1 MLDPTIPLRF
11 MVKRFRCRQLIPE
24 RTPLTLFAPAP
35 PTVSYV
41 VCDHLSPA
49 GPAPYPCPG
58 VDRPLRGK
66 LPVVQHRCSSHF
78 RFMVKHF
85 RPFLLKPYHPASPQP
100 SFFASWSSVF
110 GPFCSSPTTLLLLSP
125 LFLLH
130 GQAFSALSAQA
141 PTKKTWGYDVFGLF
155 CFIMKSKNSQPKPA
169 ISIFAAGNCQRYES
183 RYEKHQAPTQ

>member
-1 MLDPTIPLRF
+1 MATSSEDRLAMLDPTIPLRF

-85 RPFLLKPYHPASPQP
+85 RPFLLKPVICNMQMGQFRKSCFPHPLTRGRRTRFP
-100 SFFASWSSVF
+100 S
-110 GPFCSSPTTLLLLSP
+110 GLL
-125 LFLLH
+125 
-130 GQAFSALSAQA
+130 
-141 PTKKTWGYDVFGLF
+141 T
-155 CFIMKSKNSQPKPA
+155 I
-169 ISIFAAGNCQRYES
+169 CQWNVVC
-183 RYEKHQAPTQ
+183 HII

>member
-1 MLDPTIPLRF
+1 MFLYLSITNLWILFYPQ
-11 MVKRFRCRQLIPE
+11 VGE
-24 RTPLTLFAPAP
+24 LTFPKLEDA
-35 PTVSYV
+35 
-41 VCDHLSPA
+41 
-49 GPAPYPCPG
+49 
-58 VDRPLRGK
+58 K
-66 LPVVQHRCSSHF
+66 LPIT
-78 RFMVKHF
+78 
-85 RPFLLKPYHPASPQP
+85 KPYHPASPQP
-100 SFFASWSSVF
+100 SFFASWSSIF

>member
-1 MLDPTIPLRF
+1 
-11 MVKRFRCRQLIPE
+11 MVCYIDEWL
-24 RTPLTLFAPAP
+24 P
-35 PTVSYV
+35 PPRTVS
-41 VCDHLSPA
+41 L
-49 GPAPYPCPG
+49 
-58 VDRPLRGK
+58 
-66 LPVVQHRCSSHF
+66 CSTPPF
-78 RFMVKHF
+78 R
-85 RPFLLKPYHPASPQP
+85 
-100 SFFASWSSVF
+100 FASWSSVFVAGSLSLRGLRSLCSLRPLPPFPTWSATTCLRRAPPPTPVRGWTGLSGASCRSSNIVAPLISASWSSIF

-141 PTKKTWGYDVFGLF
+141 PTKKTWGYNVFGLF

>member
-1 MLDPTIPLRF
+1 MATSSEDRLAMLDPTIPLRF

-24 RTPLTLFAPAP
+24 RTPLTFFAPAP

-78 RFMVKHF
+78 RFMVKRF

-110 GPFCSSPTTLLLLSP
+110 GPFCSSPHEKNVGLQRFRP
-125 LFLLH
+125 FLLYH
-130 GQAFSALSAQA
+130 EV
-141 PTKKTWGYDVFGLF
+141 KK
-155 CFIMKSKNSQPKPA
+155 
-169 ISIFAAGNCQRYES
+169 
-183 RYEKHQAPTQ
+183 